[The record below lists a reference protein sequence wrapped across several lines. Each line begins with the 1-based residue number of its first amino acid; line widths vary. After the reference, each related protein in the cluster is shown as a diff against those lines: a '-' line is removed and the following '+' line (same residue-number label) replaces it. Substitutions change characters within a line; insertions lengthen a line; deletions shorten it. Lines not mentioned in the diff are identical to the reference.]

1 MTKFHGMKKIMLV
14 IATSLILA
22 PAFAQSVYRITLTGS
37 GQTESIAFEVE
48 PNIILNISPEG
59 NIVSWG
65 YDVFKDRGG
74 ENFTGQLQPYVGRVE
89 YYGANDDEAIRGKI
103 KSIGR
108 TTITWYL
115 SYENDAFTGK
125 IKSVGTA
132 MFSYYD
138 AYEDAS
144 IKGRIKSI
152 GGNSVNWY
160 ASYNNEALRGKLQ
173 SFGSTQ
179 LTYYNSSDDKAYK
192 GKIKSIDGNNFTYY
206 SSFDRVE
213 YRGQMKTGSQ
223 VFMSGGVKYFVKN
236 Y

>member
-1 MTKFHGMKKIMLV
+1 MIQFSSMKKLLFTLS
-14 IATSLILA
+14 ATFFLTQAI
-22 PAFAQSVYRITLTGS
+22 AQSVYRITITGS

-48 PNIILNISPEG
+48 PNIIVNISPEG
-59 NIVSWG
+59 NIGTWG

-89 YYGANDDEAIRGKI
+89 YYGPNDDEAIRGKI

-108 TTITWYL
+108 TTITWFM
-115 SYENDAFTGK
+115 SYENDAFIGK
-125 IKSVGTA
+125 IKSVGTSV
-132 MFSYYD
+132 FTYYD

-144 IKGRIKSI
+144 LKGKIKSI
-152 GGNSVNWY
+152 GGNSVRWY
-160 ASYNNEALRGKLQ
+160 ASYNNEGLRGKLQ

-179 LTYYNSSDDKAYK
+179 LTYYNASDDKAFK

-213 YRGQMKTGSQ
+213 FRGQMKTGSQ
-223 VFMSGGVKYFVKN
+223 VYMTGGIKYFVRN